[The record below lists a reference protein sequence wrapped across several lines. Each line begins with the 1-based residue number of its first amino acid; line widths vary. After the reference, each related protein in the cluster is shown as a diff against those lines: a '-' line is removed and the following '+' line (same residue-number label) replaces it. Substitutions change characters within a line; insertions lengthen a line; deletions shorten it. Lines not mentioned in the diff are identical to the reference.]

1 MFLALRDLA
10 FAKGRFLLMATVI
23 IMVALMMV
31 LLTGLS
37 SGLVDRNISGIRAL
51 PITHIAFEY
60 DDKPTWS
67 NSMVEREMWEGWAE
81 QAGVKASA
89 PLGNTLFNART
100 SKGEPV
106 NLALWGMEPG
116 SFIDPGADEGIPI
129 GEDPYGVVV
138 SRMLVEDNNVEVGD
152 TIVLDRVLT
161 ELKVVGILQQHNNIA
176 HTPVVYAPFRLW
188 AEASYGPPGG
198 PPPGESLPDI
208 LYDFA
213 TVVALQLEETTD
225 MAAIAAIDEELFTVA
240 LDKPMSFVASTG
252 YTAERDSVR
261 INQGFLLVIAT
272 LVIGAFFSVW
282 TIQRTQEI
290 GLIKALGAS
299 TGYLIRDALAQ
310 AFLLLAFAATIGI
323 LIGYYLGT
331 FIVERT
337 DIPYVIEIN
346 AMMISGGLVI
356 GGGLVGAALAVRT
369 IARIDPIIALGQ
381 LR

>member
-1 MFLALRDLA
+1 MFLALRDLV
-10 FAKGRFLLMATVI
+10 FARGRFLLMATVI
-23 IMVALMMV
+23 VMMALMMV

-51 PITHIAFEY
+51 PITHLAFEY

-67 NSMVEREMWEGWAE
+67 NSMVERGMWEGWAG
-81 QAGVKASA
+81 QTGVRAAK
-89 PLGNTLFNART
+89 PLGNTNFNART

-106 NLALWGMEPG
+106 TIALWGIEPG
-116 SFIDPGADEGIPI
+116 SFIDPGADI
-129 GEDPYGVVV
+129 GQAIGAEPYGVVV
-138 SRMLVEDNNVEVGD
+138 SRMLVAEHNVEVGD

-161 ELKVVGILQQHNNIA
+161 ELKVVGILNAHNNIA
-176 HTPVVYAPFRLW
+176 HTAIVYAPFRLW

-198 PPPGESLPDI
+198 APEGESLPDI

-213 TVVALQLEETTD
+213 TVVALQLEEMTE
-225 MAAIAAIDEELFTVA
+225 IAPIDEELFTVA
-240 LDKPMSFVASTG
+240 LDMPMSFVASPG
-252 YTAERDSVR
+252 YKAERDSVR

-272 LVIGAFFSVW
+272 LIIGAFFSIW

-299 TGYLIRDALAQ
+299 TGYLVRDALAQ
-310 AFLLLAFAATIGI
+310 VSLLLAVAVSTGVG
-323 LIGYYLGT
+323 IGYGLGGL
-331 FIVERT
+331 IVERT
-337 DIPYVIEIN
+337 DIPYVIDVQ
-346 AMMISGGLVI
+346 AMLISGGLVI
-356 GGGLVGAALAVRT
+356 GGGLLGAVLAVRT

>member
-23 IMVALMMV
+23 VMVALMMV

-51 PITHIAFEY
+51 PITHLAFEY

-67 NSMVEREMWEGWAE
+67 NSMVERAMWEGWADRT
-81 QAGVKASA
+81 GVMASTQ
-89 PLGNTLFNART
+89 LGNTMFNART

-106 NLALWGMEPG
+106 TLALWGMEPG
-116 SFIDPGADEGIPI
+116 SFIDPGADVGRPI
-129 GEDPYGVVV
+129 GDDPYGVVV
-138 SRMLVEDNNVEVGD
+138 SRMLVADHDVEVGD

-161 ELKVVGILQQHNNIA
+161 ELKVVGLLDAHNNIA
-176 HTPVVYAPFRLW
+176 HTPIVYAPFPLW

-198 PPPGESLPDI
+198 PPEGESLPDI

-213 TVVALQLEETTD
+213 TVVALQLEETTE
-225 MAAIAAIDEELFTVA
+225 IASIDEELFTVA

-252 YTAERDSVR
+252 YKAERDSVR

-272 LVIGAFFSVW
+272 LIIGAFFSIW

-299 TGYLIRDALAQ
+299 TAYLLRDALAQ
-310 AFLLLAFAATIGI
+310 VSLLLAFAVSIGVG
-323 LIGYYLGT
+323 IGYALGDL
-331 FIVERT
+331 IVERT
-337 DIPYVIEIN
+337 DIPYVIDIN
-346 AMMISGGLVI
+346 AMLISGGLVV
-356 GGGLVGAALAVRT
+356 GGGLLGAVVAVRT

>member
-1 MFLALRDLA
+1 
-10 FAKGRFLLMATVI
+10 MAAVI
-23 IMVALMMV
+23 VMVALMMV

-51 PITHIAFEY
+51 PITHLAFEY

-67 NSMVEREMWEGWAE
+67 NSMVERAMWEGWADRP
-81 QAGVKASA
+81 GVSTST
-89 PLGNTLFNART
+89 PLGNTMFNART

-106 NLALWGMEPG
+106 TLALWGMEPG
-116 SFIDPGADEGIPI
+116 SFIDPGADIGRPI
-129 GEDPYGVVV
+129 GADPYGVVV
-138 SRMLVEDNNVEVGD
+138 SRMLVAENNVEVGD

-161 ELKVVGILQQHNNIA
+161 ELKVVGLLDAHNNIA
-176 HTPVVYAPFRLW
+176 HTPIVYAPFRLW

-198 PPPGESLPDI
+198 PPEGESLPDI

-213 TVVALQLEETTD
+213 TVVALQLEETTE
-225 MAAIAAIDEELFTVA
+225 IAVIDDELFTVA

-252 YTAERDSVR
+252 YKAERDSVR

-272 LVIGAFFSVW
+272 LIIGAFFSIW

-299 TGYLIRDALAQ
+299 TGYLVRDALAQ
-310 AFLLLAFAATIGI
+310 VSLLLAVAVSCGVG
-323 LIGYYLGT
+323 IGYGLGDL
-331 FIVERT
+331 IVERT
-337 DIPYVIEIN
+337 DIPYVIDVR
-346 AMMISGGLVI
+346 AMSISGALVF
-356 GGGLVGAALAVRT
+356 GGGLVGAVLAVRR

>member
-1 MFLALRDLA
+1 MFLALRDLV

-23 IMVALMMV
+23 VMVALMMV

-51 PITHIAFEY
+51 PVTHLAFEY

-67 NSMVEREMWEGWAE
+67 NSMVERAMWEGWSD
-81 QAGVKASA
+81 QPGVGKAT
-89 PLGNTLFNART
+89 PLGNTNFNART

-106 NLALWGMEPG
+106 TLALWGMEPG
-116 SFIDPGADEGIPI
+116 SFIDPGADLGLPI
-129 GEDPYGVVV
+129 GADPYGVVV
-138 SRMLVEDNNVEVGD
+138 SGTLVAEHDVDVGD

-161 ELKVVGILQQHNNIA
+161 ELKVVGILNAHNNIA

-198 PPPGESLPDI
+198 APPGESLPDI

-213 TVVALQLEETTD
+213 TVVALHLEETTE
-225 MAAIAAIDEELFTVA
+225 IASIDEELFTVA
-240 LDKPMSFVASTG
+240 LDKPMSFVASPG

-272 LVIGAFFSVW
+272 LIIGAFFSIW

-299 TGYLIRDALAQ
+299 TGYLTRDALAQ
-310 AFLLLAFAATIGI
+310 ASVLLAVAVTIGVV
-323 LIGYYLGT
+323 IGYGLGGL
-331 FIVERT
+331 IVERT
-337 DIPYVIEIN
+337 DIPYVIDIN
-346 AMMISGGLVI
+346 AMLISGSLVF

>member
-1 MFLALRDLA
+1 MFLALRDLM

-23 IMVALMMV
+23 VMVALMMV

-67 NSMVEREMWEGWAE
+67 NSMVEREMWEGWAG
-81 QAGVKASA
+81 QSGVRAAA

-106 NLALWGMEPG
+106 TLALWGMEPG
-116 SFIDPGADEGIPI
+116 SFIDPGADQGQPI
-129 GEDPYGVVV
+129 GGDPYGVVV
-138 SRMLVEDNNVEVGD
+138 SRMLVEDNNVEIGD

-161 ELKVVGILQQHNNIA
+161 ELKVIGIVDEHNNIA
-176 HTPVVYAPFRLW
+176 HTPIVYAPFRLW

-198 PPPGESLPDI
+198 APPGESLPDI

-213 TVVALQLEETTD
+213 TVVALDLEEQTD
-225 MAAIAAIDEELFTVA
+225 IASIDEELFTVA

-261 INQGFLLVIAT
+261 INQGFLLVIST
-272 LVIGAFFSVW
+272 LVIGAFFTVW

-299 TGYLIRDALAQ
+299 TGYLVRDALAQ
-310 AFLLLAFAATIGI
+310 AFLLLVLASTAGV
-323 LIGYYLGT
+323 LIGYSLGT
-331 FIVERT
+331 YIVERT

>member
-1 MFLALRDLA
+1 MFLALRDLV
-10 FAKGRFLLMATVI
+10 FARGRFLLMGAVI
-23 IMVALMMV
+23 VMVALMMV

-51 PITHIAFEY
+51 PITHLAFEY

-67 NSMVEREMWEGWAE
+67 NSMVERAMWEGWAE
-81 QAGVKASA
+81 QPGVTRST
-89 PLGNTLFNART
+89 PLGSTMFNART

-106 NLALWGMEPG
+106 SLALWGMEPG
-116 SFIDPGADEGIPI
+116 SFIDPGADTGQPI
-129 GEDPYGVVV
+129 GSDPYGVVV
-138 SRMLVEDNNVEVGD
+138 SRMLVAENNVEVGD

-161 ELKVVGILQQHNNIA
+161 ELKVVGLIDAHNNIA
-176 HTPVVYAPFRLW
+176 HTAIVYAPFSLW

-198 PPPGESLPDI
+198 PPEGESLPDI

-213 TVVALQLEETTD
+213 TVVALQLEEATD
-225 MAAIAAIDEELFTVA
+225 MAAIDEALFTVA

-252 YTAERDSVR
+252 YKAERDSVR

-272 LVIGAFFSVW
+272 LIIGAFFSIW

-299 TGYLIRDALAQ
+299 TGYLVGDALAQ
-310 AFLLLAFAATIGI
+310 VSMLLAIAVSCGVG
-323 LIGYYLGT
+323 IGYGLGDL
-331 FIVERT
+331 IVERT
-337 DIPYVIEIN
+337 DIPYVIDIR
-346 AMMISGGLVI
+346 AMLVSGALVI
-356 GGGLVGAALAVRT
+356 GGGLVGAALAVRR

>member
-23 IMVALMMV
+23 VMVALMMV

-67 NSMVEREMWEGWAE
+67 NSMVEREMWEGWAD
-81 QAGVKASA
+81 QPGVNAA
-89 PLGNTLFNART
+89 TPLGNTLFNART

-106 NLALWGMEPG
+106 TLALWGMEPG
-116 SFIDPGADEGIPI
+116 AFIDPGADDGQPI
-129 GEDPYGVVV
+129 GDDPYGVVV
-138 SRMLVEDNNVEVGD
+138 SRMLVEDNNVEIGD

-161 ELKVVGILQQHNNIA
+161 ELKVIGMVNAHNNIA

-198 PPPGESLPDI
+198 APPGESLPDI

-213 TVVALQLEETTD
+213 TVVALNLDETAD
-225 MAAIAAIDEELFTVA
+225 IAAIDEELFTVA
-240 LDKPMSFVASTG
+240 LDKPMAFVASTG
-252 YTAERDSVR
+252 FTAERDSVR

-272 LVIGAFFSVW
+272 LIIGAFFSVW

-310 AFLLLAFAATIGI
+310 AFLLLVIAATVGVS
-323 LIGYYLGT
+323 IGYSLGT
-331 FIVERT
+331 YIVGRT

-356 GGGLVGAALAVRT
+356 GGGLVGAVLAVRT

>member
-1 MFLALRDLA
+1 MFLALRDLV
-10 FAKGRFLLMATVI
+10 FAKGRFLLMAAVI
-23 IMVALMMV
+23 VMMALMMV

-51 PITHIAFEY
+51 PVSHLAFEY

-67 NSMVEREMWEGWAE
+67 NSMVERAMWEGWSD
-81 QAGVKASA
+81 QPGVSEAK
-89 PLGNTLFNART
+89 PLGNTTFNART

-106 NLALWGMEPG
+106 TLALWGMEPG
-116 SFIDPGADEGIPI
+116 SFIDPGADIGQPI
-129 GEDPYGVVV
+129 GDDPYGVVV
-138 SRMLVEDNNVEVGD
+138 SRMLVAEHNVDVGD

-161 ELKVVGILQQHNNIA
+161 ELKVVGILNAHNNIA

-198 PPPGESLPDI
+198 APQGESLPDI

-213 TVVALQLEETTD
+213 TVVALQLDETTE
-225 MAAIAAIDEELFTVA
+225 IASVDEELFTVA
-240 LDKPMSFVASTG
+240 LDKPMSFVASPG

-272 LVIGAFFSVW
+272 LIIGAFFSIW

-299 TGYLIRDALAQ
+299 TGYLVRDALAQ
-310 AFLLLAFAATIGI
+310 VSLLLAAAVTIGVTV
-323 LIGYYLGT
+323 GYGLGAL
-331 FIVERT
+331 IVERT
-337 DIPYVIEIN
+337 DMPYVIDIN
-346 AMMISGGLVI
+346 AMLISGSLVV
-356 GGGLVGAALAVRT
+356 GGGLAGAILAVRT
-369 IARIDPIIALGQ
+369 IARVEPIIALGQ

>member
-23 IMVALMMV
+23 VMVALMMV

-51 PITHIAFEY
+51 PISHIAFEY

-67 NSMVEREMWEGWAE
+67 NSMVEREMWEGWAD
-81 QAGVKASA
+81 QPGVKAA
-89 PLGNTLFNART
+89 TPLGNTMFNART

-106 NLALWGMEPG
+106 TLALWGMEPG
-116 SFIDPGADEGIPI
+116 AFIDPGADLGEPI
-129 GEDPYGVVV
+129 GTDSYGVVV

-161 ELKVVGILQQHNNIA
+161 ELKVVGILNEHNNIA

-198 PPPGESLPDI
+198 APPGESLPDI

-213 TVVALQLEETTD
+213 TVVALDLEETAD
-225 MAAIAAIDEELFTVA
+225 ISAIDDELFTVA

-252 YTAERDSVR
+252 FTAERDSVR

-272 LVIGAFFSVW
+272 LIIGSFFSVW

-310 AFLLLAFAATIGI
+310 AFMLLAIAATVGVS
-323 LIGYYLGT
+323 IGYSLGT

-346 AMMISGGLVI
+346 AMMISGGLIV
-356 GGGLVGAALAVRT
+356 GGGLVGAVLAVRT

>member
-1 MFLALRDLA
+1 MFLAVRDLA
-10 FAKGRFLLMATVI
+10 FAKGRFVLMATVI
-23 IMVALMMV
+23 VMVALMMV

-51 PITHIAFEY
+51 PITHIAFEF

-67 NSMVEREMWEGWAE
+67 NSMVERTTWEGWAE
-81 QAGVKASA
+81 QSGVNAA
-89 PLGNTLFNART
+89 VPLGNTLFNART
-100 SKGEPV
+100 SKGDPV
-106 NLALWGMEPG
+106 NVALWGMEPG
-116 SFIDPGADEGIPI
+116 TFIDPGANIGQPI
-129 GEDPYGVVV
+129 GNDPYGVVV
-138 SRMLVEDNNVEVGD
+138 SRMLVEDNNVEIGD

-161 ELKVVGILQQHNNIA
+161 ELKVVGIVNAHNNIA

-198 PPPGESLPDI
+198 ALPGESLPDI

-213 TVVALQLEETTD
+213 TVVALDLEETAD
-225 MAAIAAIDEELFTVA
+225 VAAIDDAQFTVT

-261 INQGFLLVIAT
+261 INQGFLLVIST
-272 LVIGAFFSVW
+272 LVIGAFFTVW

-299 TGYLIRDALAQ
+299 TGYLVGDALAQ
-310 AFLLLAFAATIGI
+310 AFMLLTLACIAGV
-323 LIGYYLGT
+323 LVGYGLGT
-331 FIVERT
+331 YIVDRT
-337 DIPYVIEIN
+337 DIPYVIDIN
-346 AMMISGGLVI
+346 AMLISGGLVI

-369 IARIDPIIALGQ
+369 IAGIDPIIALGQ